1 MDYEGGEADPS
12 GQFDAFRARRADE
25 RAQQEEMETSYVFP
39 AEYAADPDPYF
50 GQVQTQPVAL
60 APAEPPQSGRMRSVL
75 IFTGAV
81 LVACVLLGVGA
92 WLAFGSSGQSDDA
105 ASSGAGAG
113 AGVSASP
120 VVTTAKHAL
129 TFRVTITSV
138 GSDSFRGTVLAN
150 GDPVTI
156 ALTTDTRFG
165 TKARAFSRTD
175 LRVGET
181 VIVRGERTATDTVTA
196 TVVA

>member
-1 MDYEGGEADPS
+1 MHYEGEEPDPS
-12 GQFDAFRARRADE
+12 AQFDAFRARRADE
-25 RAQQEEMETSYVFP
+25 RAQQEEMETPYVFP

-50 GQVQTQPVAL
+50 GQVQTRPVAL
-60 APAEPPQSGRMRSVL
+60 PPAEPRSGQMRSVL
-75 IFTGAV
+75 IFAGAV
-81 LVACVLLGVGA
+81 LVACVLGGGA
-92 WLAFGSSGQSDDA
+92 WLAFDSSGSSGSSADA
-105 ASSGAGAG
+105 AAS
-113 AGVSASP
+113 GVSASP
-120 VVTTAKHAL
+120 TTTAKRTL

-138 GSDSFRGTVLAN
+138 AADSFRGTVLAN
-150 GDPVTI
+150 GDPVTV

-165 TKARAFSRTD
+165 TKARPFSRAD